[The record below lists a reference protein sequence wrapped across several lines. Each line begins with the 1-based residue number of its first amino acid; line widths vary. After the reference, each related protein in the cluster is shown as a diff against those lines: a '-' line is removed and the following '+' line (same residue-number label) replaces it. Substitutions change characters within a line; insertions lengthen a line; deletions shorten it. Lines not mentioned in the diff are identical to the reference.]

1 MCIVNV
7 KYWSTS
13 ASMLWRRV
21 FMTISSFFA
30 SHDCSRL
37 TITIVGWK
45 SRNIRLS
52 MAPTMRQLFAV
63 NSNAIFVQHVFV
75 LFQTWV
81 KEIEDVRSFKSQNS
95 IIILLMVDRR
105 WKETL
110 WKQSVLRIGAVLP
123 FAIWWVW
130 IFVLQ
135 ESITYLLVKCLVVE
149 VLLYLFGKNVAFCFP
164 RSTTVTACHHL
175 FRTLTRSHMWV
186 SS

>member
-1 MCIVNV
+1 MDGVSSSEGSQHPPLLQQGDRFSETKIFVTDTNTLKKVIKDSILQQDNVVLKMQIHVMCIVNV

-75 LFQTWV
+75 LFQTWG
-81 KEIEDVRSFKSQNS
+81 KEIEDVRSFKSENL
-95 IIILLMVDRR
+95 IIMLLMVDHR

-123 FAIWWVW
+123 FAIWWV
-130 IFVLQ
+130 
-135 ESITYLLVKCLVVE
+135 
-149 VLLYLFGKNVAFCFP
+149 
-164 RSTTVTACHHL
+164 
-175 FRTLTRSHMWV
+175 
-186 SS
+186 